1 MDDDDEQMELLI
13 NTRQQVLA
21 AEFFPAGQI
30 HPLTQLSSMII
41 QYNYDAKF
49 ELN

>member
-1 MDDDDEQMELLI
+1 MLHQIM
-13 NTRQQVLA
+13 
-21 AEFFPAGQI
+21 FGQSDY
-30 HPLTQLSSMII
+30 LTQLSSMII